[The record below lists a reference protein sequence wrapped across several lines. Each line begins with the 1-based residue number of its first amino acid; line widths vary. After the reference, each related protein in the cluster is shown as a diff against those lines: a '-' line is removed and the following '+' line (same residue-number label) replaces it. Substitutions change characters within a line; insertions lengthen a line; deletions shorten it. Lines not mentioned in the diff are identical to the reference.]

1 MENDLQLQQRGRRVK
16 RVLLCCLLFF
26 CIAGAGALGYLAV
39 TELVENKQGE
49 DFYSQLAA
57 SVENV
62 SSADDGTPTPT
73 ARHSLNLPTAS
84 KGADESTPAPAVS
97 ATPAPMQTTEPSEVD
112 FDALRQSCPD
122 VVGWIRLEN
131 SVIDYPVVLGE
142 DNDFYLHHLAD
153 QTPNKAGCIM
163 MDESNDGDFSNEIT
177 ILHGHHMRN
186 GSMFGDLDEYRQWE
200 YYLEHKTMRLF
211 TPDGDYD
218 VAVFAAYTV
227 DGYSFGYPTSFKD
240 ETEFETFLRRALSA
254 TPYETEVKVEY
265 GDRILMLSTCA
276 YSYEGARFVVLGKIM
291 EPVA

>member
-16 RVLLCCLLFF
+16 RVLLCCLLFLF
-26 CIAGAGALGYLAV
+26 IAGAGVLGYLAA
-39 TELVENKQGE
+39 TELMENKQGE

-62 SSADDGTPTPT
+62 STAADKTPKPT
-73 ARHSLNLPTAS
+73 ARHSLNLPTPS
-84 KGADESTPAPAVS
+84 NGTDEISPAPTVS
-97 ATPAPMQTTEPSEVD
+97 ATPAPMQTMEPSEVD
-112 FDALRQSCPD
+112 FDALKQSCPD

-153 QTPNKAGCIM
+153 KTPNKAGCIM
-163 MDESNDGDFSNEIT
+163 MDESNEGDFSNEIT
-177 ILHGHHMRN
+177 ILHGHHMQN
-186 GSMFGDLDEYRQWE
+186 GSMFGDLDEYRQMA
-200 YYLEHKTMRLF
+200 YYLEHKTIRLF
-211 TPDGDYD
+211 TPEGDYD

-254 TPYETEVKVEY
+254 TPYETGVKVEY